1 MASLVRVERAPTRHQ
16 TPNPRPGILPPNP
29 GFVLCPNCGRRSAL
43 EALVGLAVVEQV
55 PDAVHRVLEQGGG
68 GEHDHPDLRIHKR
81 NDVERGNEPGDL
93 ADEAEVFVSG
103 FCFLGIVI
111 TSLIEQ
117 IESRDAS

>member
-1 MASLVRVERAPTRHQ
+1 MASLVRAKRAPTRQQ
-16 TPNPRPGILPPNP
+16 TQNPGPGTLAPNP
-29 GFVLCPNCGRRSAL
+29 GSVLCPKCGRRSAL

-55 PDAVHRVLEQGGG
+55 PDAVDRVLEDGGG
-68 GEHDHPDLRIHKR
+68 GEHDHPDLWIHKR
-81 NDVERGNEPGDL
+81 DDVERGNEPGDL